1 MLNANDL
8 KSVMQS
14 HNSFIDDIE
23 NFEKE
28 TNSLKNEIDDLKNT
42 LNT

>member
-1 MLNANDL
+1 M
-8 KSVMQS
+8 KF

-23 NFEKE
+23 NFEKD
-28 TNSLKNEIDDLKNT
+28 SQALKNEIDDLKNT

>member
-8 KSVMQS
+8 KNVMNS
-14 HNSFIDDIE
+14 HNSFVTDIE
-23 NFEKE
+23 NFEKD
-28 TNSLKNEIDDLKNT
+28 NLSLKNEIDELKNT

>member
-1 MLNANDL
+1 MLNAGDL

-14 HNSFIDDIE
+14 HNSFIEDIE

-28 TNSLKNEIDDLKNT
+28 TGSLKIEIEELKNT